1 MLMGALATF
10 TLVAVMGVMMVLN
23 MVRGLPPDPH
33 YPKLH
38 AASALVGSGLVI
50 VPALEGDERLY
61 LNIGLAVVIIL
72 LGLVMALAS
81 KKGKPISKPILVT
94 HAGLAVACYGIL
106 GFFALNPQATLI

>member
-10 TLVAVMGVMMVLN
+10 TLVAVMGLMMVLG

-38 AASALVGSGLVI
+38 AVAALVGSGLVI
-50 VPALEGDERLY
+50 AEALGGDERLY
-61 LNIGLAVVIIL
+61 LNIGMAVAIIL
-72 LGLVMALAS
+72 LGLTMSLAA
-81 KKGKPISKPILVT
+81 KKGKKISKGILAA

-106 GFFALNPQATLI
+106 GFFTFSHGTLI